1 MKDYYA
7 LLSVA
12 PDATADDIKR
22 AFRREIARYHPDKV
36 IHLGQEFQTMAAER
50 ATDLTEAYRV
60 LTDPK
65 LRSVYDGKR
74 GHTRRT
80 EWVPPETGHP
90 ERPATAPPPPP
101 PPKSAPGEGRDT
113 FMRRAALSRFRA
125 AVEKAVEGVTSMPA
139 RGFEASYLVSGK
151 RTLFG
156 KPVAERVMTSYIGN
170 VTAVEVSNLGQQ
182 ALAARGDATSV
193 TVFALG
199 DKFGSGPEISAAIAG
214 LRKKVPAGVALVVV
228 PVDVRDWTAMMPKDA
243 SANARA
249 IVAQLTAK
257 D

>member
-1 MKDYYA
+1 
-7 LLSVA
+7 
-12 PDATADDIKR
+12 
-22 AFRREIARYHPDKV
+22 
-36 IHLGQEFQTMAAER
+36 
-50 ATDLTEAYRV
+50 
-60 LTDPK
+60 
-65 LRSVYDGKR
+65 
-74 GHTRRT
+74 
-80 EWVPPETGHP
+80 
-90 ERPATAPPPPP
+90 
-101 PPKSAPGEGRDT
+101 
-113 FMRRAALSRFRA
+113 MRRAALSRFRA

-151 RTLFG
+151 RALFG
-156 KPVAERVMTSYIGN
+156 KPLPERIMTSYIGN
-170 VTAVEVSNLGQQ
+170 VTALEVSNLGQQ
-182 ALAARGDATSV
+182 ALASRGEATAV

-228 PVDVRDWTAMMPKDA
+228 PIDVRDWTAMMPKDA